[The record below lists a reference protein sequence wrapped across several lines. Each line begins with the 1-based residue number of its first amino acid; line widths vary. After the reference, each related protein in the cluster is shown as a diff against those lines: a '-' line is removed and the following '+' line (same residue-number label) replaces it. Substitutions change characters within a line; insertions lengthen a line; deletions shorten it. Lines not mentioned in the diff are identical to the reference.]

1 MKNENS
7 KQVEKLRENDAW
19 KTRLYCS
26 KIKIDW
32 FYLETVSH
40 ANERW
45 VIGGVCNM
53 MQKQIQCHWLQIK
66 KELQSHS
73 LFFANDLRDIVTIRQ
88 GQEIWFLSSDSP
100 FEFYVLQTPI
110 ADIFKRFVKLFGF
123 LHFLVKSRNL
133 GIFYSLRKIYTKV
146 FRKRRIWHNIDEIC
160 CVLVTIQK

>member
-1 MKNENS
+1 MNVNKVSRIFVESENS

-110 ADIFKRFVKLFGF
+110 ADIRQIIRNFPDFRFLP
-123 LHFLVKSRNL
+123 NL
-133 GIFYSLRKIYTKV
+133 AISDY
-146 FRKRRIWHNIDEIC
+146 
-160 CVLVTIQK
+160 

>member
-1 MKNENS
+1 MTGFTLK
-7 KQVEKLRENDAW
+7 R
-19 KTRLYCS
+19 
-26 KIKIDW
+26 
-32 FYLETVSH
+32 SH

-100 FEFYVLQTPI
+100 FELYVLQTPNLRH
-110 ADIFKRFVKLFGF
+110 FQRFVKSFGIF
-123 LHFLVKSRNL
+123 RFSSLSSKLKSCYFWIFESLVK
-133 GIFYSLRKIYTKV
+133 ICAEI
-146 FRKRRIWHNIDEIC
+146 FRKCRICGNVVEKCFIR
-160 CVLVTIQK
+160 VTIQK